1 MKRRFASPRGYLC
14 FLRRNKSKMGVGTQ
28 WREKLDELAAIA
40 YRRIVQLCGGFCG
53 DRGGTDQP

>member
-40 YRRIVQLCGGFCG
+40 YRRIVHLCGGFCG
-53 DRGGTDQP
+53 DRG